1 MRIPTIQKMK
11 ITVQLF
17 AILREAAGAGQI
29 DLEVPAGTTARQIAQ
44 ILAERFPKLREHLNT
59 LSFAVNNE
67 IVPADTKV
75 VHASE
80 IALLPPVSGG

>member
-1 MRIPTIQKMK
+1 MR

-17 AILREAAGAGQI
+17 AILREAAGGARQI
-29 DLEVPAGTTARQIAQ
+29 DLEVPAGTTVRQVAQ
-44 ILAERFPKLREHLNT
+44 VLGERFPKILGHLNT

-75 VHASE
+75 VNAGE